1 MNDASEP
8 DSGGEVVPN
17 PESQL
22 ALASGEPA
30 APHATLTTVACCLVI
45 AATSWYLLKEFAS
58 LLRPLL
64 LAIFLCYM
72 ILPAHLRLKRH
83 IPGVASIIVLA
94 GVCVGA
100 LWLLGLLIVT
110 SAVELNEDMP
120 SLVRRLQGIVRN
132 AERFYRDHVP
142 EVVAGNLRDPAHAQ
156 AQMGDWI
163 KSAAGSLATGAADA
177 LSDAVLVAVYLVF
190 LLVEVG
196 NMPQRIREG
205 FDDDRAHNILG
216 VVGNINQAMASF
228 LRVKVKASLVLAVPA
243 TVLLLCFNIRFAL
256 MWGALTFLL
265 NFVPY
270 LGSVVACS
278 GPIAFAYLESDKL
291 GQPTVVAMLLI
302 SIHMLSAYVVE
313 PGMTGKAVGLSPLF
327 ILLSLA
333 FWGLCWGLVG
343 LLLAVPLTVMVKIVL
358 ENIPFTA
365 PIARF
370 MA

>member
-1 MNDASEP
+1 MSESSEP
-8 DSGGEVVPN
+8 ETSNEPPAR
-17 PESQL
+17 PEDRP
-22 ALASGEPA
+22 GPA
-30 APHATLTTVACCLVI
+30 PADAPPPRTTLVTVTCCLVI
-45 AATSWYLLKEFAS
+45 AATSWYLLKEFAG
-58 LLRPLL
+58 LFRPLL

-72 ILPAHLRLKRH
+72 ILPAHLRLRRH
-83 IPGVASIIVLA
+83 IPGLASIIVLA
-94 GVCVGA
+94 SICVGA

-120 SLVRRLQGIVRN
+120 NLVHRLQDILHRG
-132 AERFYRDHVP
+132 EKFYHDHLP
-142 EVVAGNLRDPAHAQ
+142 EALVGNLKDPTQ
-156 AQMGDWI
+156 SQNQLGTWVR
-163 KSAAGSLATGAADA
+163 SAAGSLAAAAADA
-177 LSDAVLVAVYLVF
+177 VSDAILVAVYLVF
-190 LLVEVG
+190 LLIEVG
-196 NMPQRIREG
+196 NMPERIRAG
-205 FDDDRAHNILG
+205 FDPDRAGNILA

-243 TVLLLCFNIRFAL
+243 TVLLICFDIKFAL

-278 GPIAFAYLESDKL
+278 GPIAFAYLESATL
-291 GQPTVVAMLLI
+291 GRPTLVALLLI

-327 ILLSLA
+327 ILLALA

-358 ENIPFTA
+358 ENIPFTQ